1 MGLAVSNFGIY
12 VYSLDTAAFAGNDLL
27 DITLSGIPE
36 GTFAVA
42 FGANSQHIYDTPFT
56 EAGLQD
62 APPPAIPEPSSLALF
77 GAALATLGI
86 LAARRRARLG
96 SN

>member
-1 MGLAVSNFGIY
+1 MMGLAVSNFGIY
-12 VYSLDTAAFAGNDLL
+12 VFSIDTSAFAGNDLL
-27 DITLSGIPE
+27 DITLSGLPE

-62 APPPAIPEPSSLALF
+62 VPVAPIPEPASLALF
-77 GAALATLGI
+77 GTALVGLGVM
-86 LAARRRARLG
+86 LRRKSKSA
-96 SN
+96 